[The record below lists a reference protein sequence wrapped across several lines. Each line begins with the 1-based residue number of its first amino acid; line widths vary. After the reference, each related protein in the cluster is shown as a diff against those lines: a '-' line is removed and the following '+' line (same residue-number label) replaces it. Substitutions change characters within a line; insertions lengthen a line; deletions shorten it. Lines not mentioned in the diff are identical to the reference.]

1 VTTKA
6 NVLELNGRP
15 YDALTGLLM
24 DGPHHKVRQAV
35 DGFFSTPQ
43 HNSATPAQVKPKPE
57 SYKTEIHHPALL
69 SKSRAFDIK
78 RNITKPAAHHQPQHA
93 TTLMRRAVHQP
104 TVPLKRHLKV
114 AARTDLLSKIPRF
127 DIVPKY
133 SATTI
138 DEARLKRAVRIA
150 KNKLISRFGN
160 IELTTTPA
168 IKAVTPVAQ
177 LQAKVAPVVDNTPPV
192 THQPSDDIFERALAH
207 ATSHTQPLHKHK
219 RASHHKNVTRRFS
232 SLAAASL
239 AVLLIIGFVSYQN
252 AANIQI
258 RVASSRAGIN
268 ATLPKWE
275 PSGFA
280 IGKFTYS
287 PGTVAVNFHS
297 NNGQHSFSLVQTAS
311 KWNSATLFD
320 QYVFPN
326 SNSYEAI
333 KASNTTIYAY
343 NNTNATWVN
352 NGIWFKLIGN
362 GSLSTSQLVTLA
374 ASM

>member
-1 VTTKA
+1 
-6 NVLELNGRP
+6 
-15 YDALTGLLM
+15 M
-24 DGPHHKVRQAV
+24 
-35 DGFFSTPQ
+35 
-43 HNSATPAQVKPKPE
+43 
-57 SYKTEIHHPALL
+57 
-69 SKSRAFDIK
+69 
-78 RNITKPAAHHQPQHA
+78 
-93 TTLMRRAVHQP
+93 
-104 TVPLKRHLKV
+104 
-114 AARTDLLSKIPRF
+114 
-127 DIVPKY
+127 
-133 SATTI
+133 
-138 DEARLKRAVRIA
+138 
-150 KNKLISRFGN
+150 
-160 IELTTTPA
+160 
-168 IKAVTPVAQ
+168 
-177 LQAKVAPVVDNTPPV
+177 
-192 THQPSDDIFERALAH
+192 
-207 ATSHTQPLHKHK
+207 
-219 RASHHKNVTRRFS
+219 TRRFS